1 MIEQVVI
8 LAGGLGTRLKSV
20 LGDVPKPMAPIAGK
34 PFLEYL
40 LELLKENGFTKF
52 LLLVGHKK
60 ESIIEYFQ
68 DGSRFG
74 VQIAYSI
81 EKEPKGTAGALFNAW
96 DLLQDEFLLVNGDT
110 FFDVQYDI
118 LRKFVS
124 EMHASAVVV
133 LRYSRDTLR
142 YGFVDIDDDYKVKN
156 FIEKGQLPVGR
167 IDGYING
174 GIYYFKKTILEQF
187 YRNFGDKSVS
197 LETQI
202 LPTLSMEGKLHGL
215 PMGGKFIDIGVP
227 EDYWNAQKIIP
238 SWLGLERKPC
248 LFIDR
253 DGTIIEDPGYVHG
266 EKLNFKQDAIEIM
279 KKAKSEGNLLIIIT
293 NQAGVAKG
301 KFTEE
306 ESIKTTEAVISYLAK
321 KGVVVDG
328 YYYCPF
334 HPDGIVEKYKKFSL
348 LRKPNPGMILQACE
362 DFRIDIERSIVVGD
376 NPEVD
381 MIKLFGLGGFQIL

>member
-1 MIEQVVI
+1 
-8 LAGGLGTRLKSV
+8 
-20 LGDVPKPMAPIAGK
+20 
-34 PFLEYL
+34 
-40 LELLKENGFTKF
+40 
-52 LLLVGHKK
+52 
-60 ESIIEYFQ
+60 
-68 DGSRFG
+68 
-74 VQIAYSI
+74 
-81 EKEPKGTAGALFNAW
+81 
-96 DLLQDEFLLVNGDT
+96 
-110 FFDVQYDI
+110 
-118 LRKFVS
+118 
-124 EMHASAVVV
+124 
-133 LRYSRDTLR
+133 
-142 YGFVDIDDDYKVKN
+142 
-156 FIEKGQLPVGR
+156 
-167 IDGYING
+167 
-174 GIYYFKKTILEQF
+174 
-187 YRNFGDKSVS
+187 
-197 LETQI
+197 
-202 LPTLSMEGKLHGL
+202 
-215 PMGGKFIDIGVP
+215 
-227 EDYWNAQKIIP
+227 
-238 SWLGLERKPC
+238 
-248 LFIDR
+248 IDR

-266 EKLNFKQDAIEIM
+266 EELNFKQDAIEIM